1 MSSNTN
7 YTSTSYWCTTV
18 KITFCFDVVC
28 AAFDLQTQ
36 SRPHLRYRGE
46 TPGGLR
52 AIWVPTVVLLQTS
65 EKKTSFYNH
74 VISLVMTSRPWLD
87 LKHSLAFVGV
97 GVEGMLVRVLGVP
110 RLTRD
115 PRRGLVDLTA
125 VVFSTATETVG
136 GEAGALAFLHPD
148 FSWAEEPNSRSVN
161 SHLCH
166 WITKM

>member
-1 MSSNTN
+1 MYHSKNHLLLRCRLRSVWSADTEPSSSQVPRWNTRGPQ
-7 YTSTSYWCTTV
+7 SHLGSYSSSPPNLW
-18 KITFCFDVVC
+18 
-28 AAFDLQTQ
+28 
-36 SRPHLRYRGE
+36 
-46 TPGGLR
+46 
-52 AIWVPTVVLLQTS
+52 
-65 EKKTSFYNH
+65 KKTSFYNH